1 METSIT
7 LFDIQVGSGWIRL
20 DQVENN
26 FCGEVARCL
35 TVAVKFLNFKKK
47 GRGPAGIRTDNVI
60 S

>member
-47 GRGPAGIRTDNVI
+47 RP
-60 S
+60 

>member
-7 LFDIQVGSGWIRL
+7 LFDTQVGSGWTRL
-20 DQVENN
+20 RITFV
-26 FCGEVARCL
+26 VKLRL